1 MDLGLKRRDKKVV
14 KLTIKVKWVGNGIE
28 MERVML
34 VAVFWEETGFFYDDY
49 NLRGKRDEFDMNI
62 SELIHLT

>member
-14 KLTIKVKWVGNGIE
+14 KLIIKVKWVDNGIE

-62 SELIHLT
+62 SELIHST